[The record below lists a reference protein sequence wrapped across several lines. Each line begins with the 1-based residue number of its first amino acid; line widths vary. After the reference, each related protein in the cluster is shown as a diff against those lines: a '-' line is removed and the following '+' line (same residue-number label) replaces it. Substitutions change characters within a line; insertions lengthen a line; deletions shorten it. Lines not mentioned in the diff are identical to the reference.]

1 MLKLT
6 VKINNDA
13 AWNSLIEGKNEFR
26 PGTCLF
32 NGCTV
37 TVTNIQ
43 EKYNYRDKN
52 GKPRTKCARYWGN
65 IVFPDGTEKS
75 FTKQRSGFV
84 ARLTGFYVEKGKEL
98 YESQGESYVL
108 PYLR

>member
-26 PGTCLF
+26 PGTYLF

-37 TVTNIQ
+37 AVTNIQ

-52 GKPRTKCARYWGN
+52 GKPRTKCARYWGKLYL
-65 IVFPDGTEKS
+65 PTE
-75 FTKQRSGFV
+75 Q
-84 ARLTGFYVEKGKEL
+84 KGL
-98 YESQGESYVL
+98 SQSNEVDL
-108 PYLR
+108 LQD

>member
-1 MLKLT
+1 MIMT
-6 VKINNDA
+6 NTDN
-13 AWNSLIEGKNEFR
+13 AWNSLIEGKNKFR
-26 PGTCLF
+26 PGSCLF

-52 GKPRTKCARYWGN
+52 GKPRTKCARYWGS

-75 FTKQRSGFV
+75 FTKQRSGYV
-84 ARLTGFYVEKGKEL
+84 ARMTGFYVEKEKEL
-98 YESQGESYVL
+98 YESQGDSYKL

>member
-26 PGTCLF
+26 PGMCLF

-37 TVTNIQ
+37 AVTNIQ

-52 GKPRTKCARYWGN
+52 GKPRTKCARY
-65 IVFPDGTEKS
+65 
-75 FTKQRSGFV
+75 
-84 ARLTGFYVEKGKEL
+84 
-98 YESQGESYVL
+98 
-108 PYLR
+108 